1 MLSNPALIRL
11 RGGPDC
17 TMKAVILA
25 AGVGSRLR
33 PITLDR
39 PKCCVTVNSVPIL
52 ERQLRAYAEA
62 GVDEVHVVAGYL
74 ADQVRTLG
82 RAVAS
87 DLPGVTVTVH
97 ENETYANT
105 DNMYSLSIVR
115 ERVAGEPFLLSNG
128 DVACDAAIFAALVSR
143 TDGSAIAC
151 NASAYEEEAMKVTV
165 DDDSLVDH
173 IAKDVSRS
181 EAHATSLDVYRFSAS
196 CSARLFDAIR
206 RRVEVEGAY
215 DHWTELAI
223 DDVVSRDGHDVEP
236 VDVGDV
242 PWVEVDDLADLLAA
256 DRSFASMAPL
266 ATKDAVFFDLDGTVY
281 VDDEPVEEAADLV
294 ADLRAA
300 GTEVFFLSNN
310 SSKWKTSYA
319 ETLTGM
325 GIPADQ
331 DEVILSTDAVLD
343 YLDDEGVTSSYVVG
357 TEAMRAAVERTG
369 VDPEADDPEVV
380 VVGFDTELTY
390 EKTRRATLAIRDGA
404 SFLLAHPDLVCPSG
418 EGLVPD
424 CGSIGALV
432 ETATGREPDR
442 VFGKPNPEMVRTALA
457 TSGLDPADV
466 AVVGDRIGTDIAL
479 ADALGCESV
488 CVLTGDADRAAIE
501 TASIRP
507 TLVVENVGELRRPGL
522 LVERD
527 GTQSVPSE
535 ASGAS
540 GASR

>member
-1 MLSNPALIRL
+1 
-11 RGGPDC
+11 
-17 TMKAVILA
+17 MKAVILA

-128 DVACDAAIFAALVSR
+128 DVACDAAIFAALTSR